1 MFLDYYI
8 NITSL
13 ICSLT
18 RDQRGFG
25 KGSAW
30 CLAWPYCLTRLY
42 CTVNYTKLI
51 HTKILSRGLWWGGG
65 PPLCTPVILTLL
77 SAEAMGEGWGVLHP
91 TLVILT
97 LLVAEAR
104 LRMVGESSTTL

>member
-1 MFLDYYI
+1 M
-8 NITSL
+8 
-13 ICSLT
+13 
-18 RDQRGFG
+18 G
-25 KGSAW
+25 
-30 CLAWPYCLTRLY
+30 
-42 CTVNYTKLI
+42 
-51 HTKILSRGLWWGGG
+51 GGG

-97 LLVAEAR
+97 LLVAEAMGEGWGVLHYTLVILTLLVAEAR